1 MPQSPSID
9 IVVLNFNTREILAKC
24 LPKVIRCSQ
33 HENVRVVLAD
43 NASTDGS
50 MDYAKSTFGE
60 QIDYIDIPSNLGF
73 AGGYNYALKTR
84 TADFFLLLNSDAEP
98 ADSNWLKP
106 LIECSALEN
115 FGAAQPSILDYY
127 HREKFEYAGAA
138 GGYIDYLGFPFCRGR
153 IFGNVEPD
161 NGQYHQ
167 TKEIFWASGASLFVK
182 REAWTR
188 AGGLDE
194 QFFAHMEE
202 IDLCWRIKNI
212 GYRIYHCPKS
222 KVYHMGGATLS
233 NQSPKKTFLNFRNGL
248 LMMYKNLPVEVRDK
262 RILKRKMM
270 DGLAGIFFILQ
281 GKIEHTFQIIKAH
294 RAFDKLKVNYSE
306 NSNNK
311 HMSEH
316 TGVLTNS
323 LVWGYFF
330 KRLKTWSQWKEKG
343 YFDRG

>member
-1 MPQSPSID
+1 M
-9 IVVLNFNTREILAKC
+9 
-24 LPKVIRCSQ
+24 
-33 HENVRVVLAD
+33 
-43 NASTDGS
+43 
-50 MDYAKSTFGE
+50 
-60 QIDYIDIPSNLGF
+60 
-73 AGGYNYALKTR
+73 
-84 TADFFLLLNSDAEP
+84 LNSDAEP

-106 LIECSALEN
+106 LIECSTLEN
-115 FGAAQPSILDYY
+115 FGAAQPSILDYS

-138 GGYIDYLGFPFCRGR
+138 GGYIDFLGFPFCRGR

-161 NGQYHQ
+161 SGQYHQ
-167 TKEIFWASGASLFVK
+167 TEEIFWASGASLFVK
-182 REAWTR
+182 REAWER
-188 AGGLDE
+188 AGGLDDR
-194 QFFAHMEE
+194 FFAHMEE
-202 IDLCWRIKNI
+202 IDLCWRMKNL

-248 LMMYKNLPVEVRDK
+248 LMMYKNLPVGVRDK

-281 GKIEHTFQIIKAH
+281 GKIQNTFQIIKAH
-294 RAFDKLKVNYSE
+294 RAFDQLKENYSE

-311 HMSEH
+311 NMNEL
-316 TGVLTNS
+316 TGVLNNS

-330 KRLKTWSQWKEKG
+330 KGLKTWSKWKEKG